1 MIARHYKQI
10 AIKYAEDVIYG
21 AEVLGNAT
29 DIEIQGTDLVIK
41 GTDIVLT
48 GDDIVIAGDD
58 IVNACKRFLE
68 DLKRDDIEYR
78 SKDPD
83 ACITLMEGLFVHRK
97 GEKLDGTPLLGKP
110 LKLEPWEIFIVC
122 NLLGFYYTGTEER
135 RFKEGLIMLARKNGK
150 AVSLDTE
157 IPTPDG
163 WKMMGDIHEG
173 DYVYGHDGK
182 PAKVIVESEIFN
194 KPMYRVTFEDGAEIK
209 ASEDHVWTVQTK
221 SSRRTGRYKATSTKK
236 RPRADLVGR
245 DGWFETTTKDISEKY
260 VNVRSDGKGVEY
272 EYRVPMPNA
281 VQYPK
286 RDLPVDPYTLGV
298 WLGDGSSSS
307 TAITCSDGDK
317 HEMMS
322 LLAAEGHKC
331 EWHKSVNRAG
341 AIYLDVQGHAKKNPL
356 RDALREIGVFNNKHI
371 PEMYMTASIDQR
383 LALLQGLMDTDGTC
397 SKAGQCEF
405 VQKSMRISDQIVE
418 LISSLGLKA
427 TKSAKIAKCNGKD
440 AGIVYRVQFWTDQSF
455 PCFRLERK
463 RIRLKE
469 NIAPRMKAKSIVKVE
484 RIADEPSKCIA
495 IDNESHL
502 YLVGRQYTATHNT
515 SFVAA
520 LSFAVSIMQRR
531 SGSTVYVVAAALKQS
546 MESFK
551 FIDFSLT
558 YKGIRDEFIVKD
570 NAMEHSIQYTFEAN
584 GVPDGSID
592 IQIMASNPD
601 AQDSFNCNFA
611 IADEM
616 AAYKKASQYNRF
628 KEAMK
633 GYTNKLMIG
642 ITTAGDNANSFG
654 YRRMEYAAKVAAGT
668 VKDDE
673 LFAFIARA
681 DVDDKGNCDFT
692 SPIQHRKAN
701 PNYGVTIRPKD
712 ILNES
717 LQAQNDPQQRKD
729 FLSRSL
735 NIYTTAL
742 KAWFDIEE
750 FRASDRKYSWTLE
763 ELARMK
769 IDWFG
774 GADLSRVYDLTA
786 AALVGRYEDVDII
799 ITHGFTP
806 IAQAAKKSDEDN
818 IPLFGWEEDGW
829 LTMCNSPTVNIAD
842 IVNWFVKMRK
852 MGFRIKAVG
861 HDRKFAGEEY
871 FPAMK
876 KAGFNV
882 IDQPQYFY
890 LKSQGF
896 RHIETAAKNGTLYYL
911 HSTAYEYCVQNV
923 AAVEKTDD
931 AVQYEKVSPEMRIDL
946 FDASVFATIQMV
958 AREEKE
964 KKGKEWWGDE

>member
-1 MIARHYKQI
+1 MIARHYKQT

-29 DIEIQGTDLVIK
+29 DIVIQGTDLVIK
-41 GTDIVLT
+41 GTDTVLT
-48 GDDIVIAGDD
+48 GDDIVIAGED

-68 DLKRDDIEYR
+68 DLKREDIEYR
-78 SKDPD
+78 AKDPD

-150 AVSLDTE
+150 
-157 IPTPDG
+157 
-163 WKMMGDIHEG
+163 
-173 DYVYGHDGK
+173 
-182 PAKVIVESEIFN
+182 
-194 KPMYRVTFEDGAEIK
+194 
-209 ASEDHVWTVQTK
+209 
-221 SSRRTGRYKATSTKK
+221 
-236 RPRADLVGR
+236 
-245 DGWFETTTKDISEKY
+245 
-260 VNVRSDGKGVEY
+260 
-272 EYRVPMPNA
+272 
-281 VQYPK
+281 
-286 RDLPVDPYTLGV
+286 
-298 WLGDGSSSS
+298 
-307 TAITCSDGDK
+307 
-317 HEMMS
+317 
-322 LLAAEGHKC
+322 
-331 EWHKSVNRAG
+331 
-341 AIYLDVQGHAKKNPL
+341 
-356 RDALREIGVFNNKHI
+356 
-371 PEMYMTASIDQR
+371 
-383 LALLQGLMDTDGTC
+383 
-397 SKAGQCEF
+397 
-405 VQKSMRISDQIVE
+405 
-418 LISSLGLKA
+418 
-427 TKSAKIAKCNGKD
+427 
-440 AGIVYRVQFWTDQSF
+440 
-455 PCFRLERK
+455 
-463 RIRLKE
+463 
-469 NIAPRMKAKSIVKVE
+469 
-484 RIADEPSKCIA
+484 
-495 IDNESHL
+495 
-502 YLVGRQYTATHNT
+502 T

-558 YKGIRDEFIVKD
+558 YKGIRDEFSVKD
-570 NAMEHSIQYTFEAN
+570 NAMEHSIQYTFEVD

-673 LFAFIARA
+673 MFAFIARA
-681 DVDDKGNCDFT
+681 DVDDKGNCDYT
-692 SPIQHRKAN
+692 NPIQHRKAN
-701 PNYGVTIRPKD
+701 PSYGVTIRPKE
-712 ILNES
+712 ILNDS

-750 FRASDRKYSWTLE
+750 FRASDRKYDWTLE
-763 ELARMK
+763 ELAKMK

-786 AALVGRYEDVDII
+786 AALVGRYENVDII

-829 LTMCNSPTVNIAD
+829 LTMCNSPTVNIGD

-876 KAGFNV
+876 KAGFTV

-896 RHIETAAKNGTLYYL
+896 RHIETAAKNETLYYL

-946 FDASVFATIQMV
+946 FDASVFATIQLV
-958 AREEKE
+958 AGEEKA
-964 KKGKEWWGDE
+964 KKGREWWGDE